1 MVTHV
6 VLFKWKEG
14 TDPKAIAQVKQEL
27 QALRGKIPGIV
38 DVRLGDNFSARAQ
51 GFHFGVVMRFTDRA
65 SLDAYGPHPAHQRVV
80 QEVLTP
86 IMADVLAV
94 DYES

>member
-38 DVRLGDNFSARAQ
+38 ELSSGANFSERAQ
-51 GFHFGVVMRFTDRA
+51 GFHHALLVRFTDRA
-65 SLDAYGPHPAHQRVV
+65 ALEAYGPHPAHQRVL
-80 QEVLTP
+80 QEFLTP
-86 IMADVLAV
+86 IMGDVVVV